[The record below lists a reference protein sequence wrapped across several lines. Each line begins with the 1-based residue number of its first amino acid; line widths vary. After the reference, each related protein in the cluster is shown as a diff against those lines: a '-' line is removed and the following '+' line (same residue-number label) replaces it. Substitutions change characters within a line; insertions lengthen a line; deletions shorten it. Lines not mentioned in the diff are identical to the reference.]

1 MVFDIKETKCL
12 CVPHWFMEKTEKLK
26 NWTLLRLYLD
36 VSHIIPD
43 RDEVFKQISIKKKS
57 V

>member
-36 VSHIIPD
+36 VSHIIPS
-43 RDEVFKQISIKKKS
+43 RDEVFKQISIGKKS